1 MEMGDGRDGDV
12 FDIVNR
18 RGWCLVLSRKG
29 VSHGMSVSLSVVCVS
44 WGMSIF
50 SVCVSRPHWPRVVTS
65 LA

>member
-29 VSHGMSVSLSVVCVS
+29 VSHRMSVSLSVVCVS

-50 SVCVSRPHWPRVVTS
+50 SVCV
-65 LA
+65 